1 MELRRVSRI
10 EAQMF
15 RRNGSGSGRYVLNK
29 FQLNIVLLELL
40 VKGIKPIVPEKHR
53 KVVVRRESS
62 TPTYRAAKKYASN
75 STRRPDDRS
84 YIDSITGNVQFDT
97 VFTKHSKKKPAA
109 YRPNKNDI
117 PNLVMALTT
126 DKAAC
131 K

>member
-40 VKGIKPIVPEKHR
+40 VKGIKPIVPEKYK
-53 KVVVRRESS
+53 KVVMTNEIA

-75 STRRPDDRS
+75 STRRPDDPL
-84 YIDSITGNVQFDT
+84 IETI
-97 VFTKHSKKKPAA
+97 FTKHSNKKPAA

-117 PNLVMALTT
+117 PNLINALTK
-126 DKAAC
+126 DKTAC